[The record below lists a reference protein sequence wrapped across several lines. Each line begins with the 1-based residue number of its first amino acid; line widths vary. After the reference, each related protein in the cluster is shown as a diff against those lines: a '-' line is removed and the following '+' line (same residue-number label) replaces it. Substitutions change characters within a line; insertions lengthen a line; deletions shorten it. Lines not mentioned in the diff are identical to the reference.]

1 LIKSLQKLVQ
11 LYLLLQQQLRTFSL
25 KMQKLSPIE
34 VNEIC
39 DELGENYPKSIEQV
53 HGGDIHNAWRIE
65 FSNKKLFLKRNI
77 RNKKFLE
84 FEKYCLQN
92 LRKYINQENLVIPEV
107 IAYKNIKNIEILL
120 IEWID
125 MHNFDQKKLGKGLGE
140 LHLKSAESNP
150 KMFGFPVEGFIGT
163 TDQKKGLED
172 NWIDC
177 FLNLRIIPQLL
188 SLKSRILDKEI
199 INKVKEKIKS
209 ELLNHKPINS
219 LVHGDLWSGNA
230 GIDKSGKGVIFDP
243 ASWWADNEVDI
254 AMTKLFGG
262 FRKEFYEEYYR
273 IFPIKEGFEK
283 RIIIYNFYHILN
295 HANMFGGGYLK
306 QVKDYVKAILNM

>member
-1 LIKSLQKLVQ
+1 
-11 LYLLLQQQLRTFSL
+11 
-25 KMQKLSPIE
+25 MQKLSPIE
-34 VNEIC
+34 INEIC
-39 DELGENYPKSIEQV
+39 EELGETYPKSIEQV

-163 TDQKKGLED
+163 TNQKNGFEN

-199 INKVKEKIKS
+199 IKKVKEKIKS
-209 ELLNHKPINS
+209 ELLNHKPINA
-219 LVHGDLWSGNA
+219 LVHGDLWSGNT
-230 GIDKSGKGVIFDP
+230 GMDKNGKGVIFDP
-243 ASWWADNEVDI
+243 ASWWADCEVDI
-254 AMTKLFGG
+254 AMTRLFGN
-262 FRKEFYEEYYR
+262 FRNEFYENYYK
-273 IFPIKEGFEK
+273 IIPIKKGYEK
-283 RIIIYNFYHILN
+283 RTIIYNFYHILN
-295 HANMFGGGYLK
+295 HANMFGGSYFH
-306 QVKDYVKAILNM
+306 QVQSYIRNILDM

>member
-1 LIKSLQKLVQ
+1 
-11 LYLLLQQQLRTFSL
+11 
-25 KMQKLSPIE
+25 MQNLSPIE
-34 VNEIC
+34 VSEIC
-39 DELGENYPKSIEQV
+39 DELGEAYPKSIEQV
-53 HGGDIHNAWRIE
+53 HGGDIHSTWQIE
-65 FSNKKLFLKRNI
+65 FSNKKLFLKRNN

-84 FEKYCLQN
+84 FEQYCLQN
-92 LRKYINQENLVIPEV
+92 LRKYINQQNLVIPEV

-125 MHNFDQKKLGKGLGE
+125 MQNFDQKKLGKGLGE
-140 LHLKSAESNP
+140 MHSNSNESNP
-150 KMFGFPVEGFIGT
+150 KMFGYPVEGFIGKT
-163 TDQKKGLED
+163 VQQRGWED

-188 SLKSRILDKEI
+188 ILKSKILEEET
-199 INKVKEKIKS
+199 INKVKEKIKL
-209 ELLNHKPINS
+209 ELLNHKPINT
-219 LVHGDLWSGNA
+219 LVHGDLWSGNV

-262 FRKEFYEEYYR
+262 FRKEFYEEYHK
-273 IFPIKEGFEK
+273 IFPIKKGFEK

-306 QVKDYVKAILNM
+306 QVKDYVKVILNM

>member
-1 LIKSLQKLVQ
+1 
-11 LYLLLQQQLRTFSL
+11 
-25 KMQKLSPIE
+25 MQKLSPIE
-34 VNEIC
+34 INEIC
-39 DELGENYPKSIEQV
+39 EELGETYPKSIEQV

-92 LRKYINQENLVIPEV
+92 LRRYINQENLVIPEV

-188 SLKSRILDKEI
+188 SLKSRILDEEI
-199 INKVKEKIKS
+199 INKVKEKIQS
-209 ELLNHKPINS
+209 ELLNHKPINA

-230 GIDKSGKGVIFDP
+230 GIDKNGKGVIFDP

-262 FRKEFYEEYYR
+262 FRKEFYEEYHR
-273 IFPIKEGFEK
+273 IFPIKNGFEK

-295 HANMFGGGYLK
+295 HANMFGGGYLN
-306 QVKDYVKAILNM
+306 QVEDYVKAILKM

>member
-1 LIKSLQKLVQ
+1 
-11 LYLLLQQQLRTFSL
+11 
-25 KMQKLSPIE
+25 MQKLSPIE
-34 VNEIC
+34 INEIC
-39 DELGENYPKSIEQV
+39 EELGETYPKSIEQV

-199 INKVKEKIKS
+199 INKVKEKIQS
-209 ELLNHKPINS
+209 ELLNHKPINA

-230 GIDKSGKGVIFDP
+230 GIDKNGKGVIFDP

-262 FRKEFYEEYYR
+262 FRKEFYEEYHR
-273 IFPIKEGFEK
+273 IFPIKNGFEK

-295 HANMFGGGYLK
+295 HANMFGGGYLN
-306 QVKDYVKAILNM
+306 QVEDYVKAILKM

>member
-1 LIKSLQKLVQ
+1 
-11 LYLLLQQQLRTFSL
+11 
-25 KMQKLSPIE
+25 MQKLSPIE
-34 VNEIC
+34 INEIC
-39 DELGENYPKSIEQV
+39 EELGETYPKSIEQV

-92 LRKYINQENLVIPEV
+92 LRQYINQENLVIPEV

-188 SLKSRILDKEI
+188 ILKSTVLDKET

-209 ELLNHKPINS
+209 ELLNHKPINA
-219 LVHGDLWSGNA
+219 LVHGDLWSGTA
-230 GIDKSGKGVIFDP
+230 GMDKNGKGVIFDP

-262 FRKEFYEEYYR
+262 FRKEFYEEYHR
-273 IFPIKEGFEK
+273 IFPIKNGFEK

-295 HANMFGGGYLK
+295 HANMFGGGYLN
-306 QVKDYVKAILNM
+306 QVEDYVKAILNM

>member
-1 LIKSLQKLVQ
+1 
-11 LYLLLQQQLRTFSL
+11 
-25 KMQKLSPIE
+25 MQKLSPIE
-34 VNEIC
+34 INEIC
-39 DELGENYPKSIEQV
+39 EELGETYPKSIEQV
-53 HGGDIHNAWRIE
+53 HGGDIHSAWRIE

-163 TDQKKGLED
+163 TNQKKGLED
-172 NWIDC
+172 DWIGC

-188 SLKSRILDKEI
+188 ILKSTTFDKEI

-209 ELLNHKPINS
+209 ELLHHKPINA

-230 GIDKSGKGVIFDP
+230 GMDKSGKGVIFDP

-262 FRKEFYEEYYR
+262 FRKEFYEEYHKV
-273 IFPIKEGFEK
+273 FPIKYGFEK

>member
-1 LIKSLQKLVQ
+1 
-11 LYLLLQQQLRTFSL
+11 
-25 KMQKLSPIE
+25 MQKLSPIE
-34 VNEIC
+34 INEIC
-39 DELGENYPKSIEQV
+39 EELGETYPKSIEQV

-163 TDQKKGLED
+163 TDQKKGFED

-209 ELLNHKPINS
+209 ELLNHKPINA
-219 LVHGDLWSGNA
+219 LVHGDLWSGNT
-230 GIDKSGKGVIFDP
+230 GMDKNGKGVIFDP

-262 FRKEFYEEYYR
+262 FRKEFYEEYHR
-273 IFPIKEGFEK
+273 IFPIKKGFEK

-295 HANMFGGGYLK
+295 HANMFGGGYLN
-306 QVKDYVKAILNM
+306 QVEDYVKAILNL

>member
-1 LIKSLQKLVQ
+1 
-11 LYLLLQQQLRTFSL
+11 
-25 KMQKLSPIE
+25 MQKLSPIE
-34 VNEIC
+34 INEIC
-39 DELGENYPKSIEQV
+39 EELGETYPKSIEQV

-209 ELLNHKPINS
+209 ELLNHKPINA

-230 GIDKSGKGVIFDP
+230 GMDKNGKGVIFDP

-262 FRKEFYEEYYR
+262 FRKEFYEEYHR
-273 IFPIKEGFEK
+273 IFPIKNGFEK

-295 HANMFGGGYLK
+295 HANMFGGSYLN
-306 QVKDYVKAILNM
+306 QVKDYIKAILSM

>member
-1 LIKSLQKLVQ
+1 
-11 LYLLLQQQLRTFSL
+11 
-25 KMQKLSPIE
+25 MQKLSPSE

-39 DELGENYPKSIEQV
+39 DELGETYPKSIEQV
-53 HGGDIHNAWRIE
+53 HGGNIHSAWKIE
-65 FSNKKLFLKRNI
+65 FSNKKLFLKRNT

-84 FEKYCLQN
+84 FEKYCLKD
-92 LRKYINQENLVIPEV
+92 LRKYINQENFVIPEV

-120 IEWID
+120 IEWIE
-125 MHNFDQKKLGKGLGE
+125 MKNFDQKNLGKGLGE
-140 LHLKSAESNP
+140 MHLKSAESNP
-150 KMFGFPVEGFIGT
+150 KKFGFQIEGFIGT
-163 TDQKKGLED
+163 RNQKKGWKD

-188 SLKSRILDKEI
+188 SIKSNTLEEET
-199 INKVKEKIKS
+199 INKVIKKIKL
-209 ELLNHKPINS
+209 ELLNHKPINT

-262 FRKEFYEEYYR
+262 FRREFYEEYHR
-273 IFPIKEGFEK
+273 IFPIKKGFEN

-295 HANMFGGGYLK
+295 HANMFGGVYFK
-306 QVKDYVKAILNM
+306 QVNDYVKTILNM

>member
-1 LIKSLQKLVQ
+1 
-11 LYLLLQQQLRTFSL
+11 
-25 KMQKLSPIE
+25 MQKLSPIE
-34 VNEIC
+34 INEIC
-39 DELGENYPKSIEQV
+39 EELGETYPKSIEQV

-209 ELLNHKPINS
+209 ELLNHKPINA

-230 GIDKSGKGVIFDP
+230 GMDKNGRGVIFDP

-262 FRKEFYEEYYR
+262 FGREFYEEYHK
-273 IFPIKEGFEK
+273 IFPIRKGFEK

-295 HANMFGGGYLK
+295 HANMFGGSYFN
-306 QVKDYVKAILNM
+306 QVKEYVKSILKM

>member
-1 LIKSLQKLVQ
+1 
-11 LYLLLQQQLRTFSL
+11 
-25 KMQKLSPIE
+25 MQKLSPIE
-34 VNEIC
+34 INEIC
-39 DELGENYPKSIEQV
+39 EELGETYPKSIEQV

-150 KMFGFPVEGFIGT
+150 KVFGFPVEGFIGT

-209 ELLNHKPINS
+209 ELLNHKPINA
-219 LVHGDLWSGNA
+219 LVHGDLWSGNT
-230 GIDKSGKGVIFDP
+230 GMDKSGKGVIFDP

-262 FRKEFYEEYYR
+262 FRKEFYEEYHR
-273 IFPIKEGFEK
+273 IFPKKNGFEK

-295 HANMFGGGYLK
+295 HANMFGGGYLN
-306 QVKDYVKAILNM
+306 QVEDYVKAILNM

>member
-1 LIKSLQKLVQ
+1 
-11 LYLLLQQQLRTFSL
+11 
-25 KMQKLSPIE
+25 MQKLSPIE
-34 VNEIC
+34 INEIC
-39 DELGENYPKSIEQV
+39 EELGETYPKSIEQV

-188 SLKSRILDKEI
+188 ILKSRILDKET
-199 INKVKEKIKS
+199 INQVKEKIKS
-209 ELLNHKPINS
+209 ELLNHKPINA

-230 GIDKSGKGVIFDP
+230 GMDKNGKGVIFDP

-262 FRKEFYEEYYR
+262 FRKEFYEEYHR
-273 IFPIKEGFEK
+273 IFPIKNGFEK

-295 HANMFGGGYLK
+295 HANMFGGGYLN
-306 QVKDYVKAILNM
+306 QVEDYVKAILNM

>member
-1 LIKSLQKLVQ
+1 
-11 LYLLLQQQLRTFSL
+11 
-25 KMQKLSPIE
+25 MQKLSLIE
-34 VNEIC
+34 INEIC
-39 DELGENYPKSIEQV
+39 EELGETYPKSIEEV
-53 HGGDIHNAWRIE
+53 HGGDIHSAWRIE

-77 RNKKFLE
+77 RNKKFLK

-92 LRKYINQENLVIPEV
+92 LRKYINQENLVIPNV

-163 TDQKKGLED
+163 TDQKKGFED

-177 FLNLRIIPQLL
+177 FLKLRIIPQLL
-188 SLKSRILDKEI
+188 ILKSTLDKEI

-209 ELLNHKPINS
+209 ELLNHKPINV

-230 GIDKSGKGVIFDP
+230 GMDKSGKGVIFDP

-262 FRKEFYEEYYR
+262 FGKEFYEEYHR
-273 IFPIKEGFEK
+273 VFPVKNGFEK

-306 QVKDYVKAILNM
+306 KVNDYVKAIINM

>member
-1 LIKSLQKLVQ
+1 
-11 LYLLLQQQLRTFSL
+11 
-25 KMQKLSPIE
+25 MQKLSPIE
-34 VNEIC
+34 INEIC
-39 DELGENYPKSIEQV
+39 EELGETYPKSIEQV

-209 ELLNHKPINS
+209 ELLNHKPINA

-230 GIDKSGKGVIFDP
+230 GMDKNGKGVIFDP

-262 FRKEFYEEYYR
+262 FRKEFYEEYHR
-273 IFPIKEGFEK
+273 IFPIKNGFEK

-295 HANMFGGGYLK
+295 HANMFGGGDLN
-306 QVKDYVKAILNM
+306 QVEDYVKAILNM

>member
-1 LIKSLQKLVQ
+1 
-11 LYLLLQQQLRTFSL
+11 
-25 KMQKLSPIE
+25 MQKLSPIE
-34 VNEIC
+34 INEIC
-39 DELGENYPKSIEQV
+39 EELGETYPKSIEQV
-53 HGGDIHNAWRIE
+53 HGGDIHSAWRIE

-188 SLKSRILDKEI
+188 ILKSRTLDKEI

-209 ELLNHKPINS
+209 ELLNHKPINA

-230 GIDKSGKGVIFDP
+230 GMDKNGKGVIFDP

-262 FRKEFYEEYYR
+262 FRKEFYEEYHR
-273 IFPIKEGFEK
+273 IFPIKNGFEK

>member
-1 LIKSLQKLVQ
+1 
-11 LYLLLQQQLRTFSL
+11 
-25 KMQKLSPIE
+25 MQKLSPIE
-34 VNEIC
+34 INEIC
-39 DELGENYPKSIEQV
+39 EELGEKYPKSIEQV
-53 HGGDIHNAWRIE
+53 HGGDIHSAWRIE

-77 RNKKFLE
+77 RNEKFLE
-84 FEKYCLQN
+84 FEKYCLQH

-188 SLKSRILDKEI
+188 SLKSRILDEEI
-199 INKVKEKIKS
+199 INKVKEKIQS
-209 ELLNHKPINS
+209 ELLNHKPINA

-230 GIDKSGKGVIFDP
+230 GIDKNGKGVIFDP

-262 FRKEFYEEYYR
+262 FRKEFYEEYHR
-273 IFPIKEGFEK
+273 IFPIKNGFEK

-295 HANMFGGGYLK
+295 HANMFGGGYLN
-306 QVKDYVKAILNM
+306 QVEDYVKAILKM

>member
-1 LIKSLQKLVQ
+1 
-11 LYLLLQQQLRTFSL
+11 
-25 KMQKLSPIE
+25 MQKLSPTE

-39 DELGENYPKSIEQV
+39 DELGETYPINIKQV
-53 HGGDIHNAWRIE
+53 LGGNIHSAWQIE
-65 FSNKKLFLKRNI
+65 FSSRKLLLKRNI

-125 MHNFDQKKLGKGLGE
+125 MQNFDQKKLGNGLGE
-140 LHLKSAESNP
+140 MHLKSAESNP
-150 KMFGFPVEGFIGT
+150 TMFGFPVKGFIGT
-163 TDQKKGLED
+163 TDQKKGWED
-172 NWIDC
+172 NWSDC
-177 FLNLRIIPQLL
+177 FINLRIIPQL
-188 SLKSRILDKEI
+188 SILENNFLDNET

-209 ELLNHKPINS
+209 ELLDHKPTNTLI
-219 LVHGDLWSGNA
+219 HGDLWSGNI
-230 GIDKSGKGVIFDP
+230 GIEKSGKGVIFDP

-262 FRKEFYEEYYR
+262 FRKEFYEEYHR
-273 IFPIKEGFEK
+273 IFPIKKGFEK
-283 RIIIYNFYHILN
+283 RTIIYNFYHILN
-295 HANMFGGGYLK
+295 HANMFGGGYLN
-306 QVKDYVKAILNM
+306 QVKDYVKEILNM

>member
-1 LIKSLQKLVQ
+1 
-11 LYLLLQQQLRTFSL
+11 
-25 KMQKLSPIE
+25 MQKLSHIE
-34 VNEIC
+34 VSEIC
-39 DELGENYPKSIEQV
+39 DELGEAYPKSVEQV
-53 HGGDIHNAWRIE
+53 HGGDIHSAWKIE
-65 FSNKKLFLKRNI
+65 FANKKIFVKKND

-150 KMFGFPVEGFIGT
+150 KMFGSPVEGFIGT
-163 TDQKKGLED
+163 TDQKKGWEN

-177 FLNLRIIPQLL
+177 FLNLRIIPQL
-188 SLKSRILDKEI
+188 SILKSNFIDKEI
-199 INKVKEKIKS
+199 INKVQEKIKS
-209 ELLNHKPINS
+209 ELMHHEPTNA
-219 LVHGDLWSGNA
+219 LVHGDLWSGNV
-230 GIDKSGKGVIFDP
+230 GIDKNGKGVLFDP
-243 ASWWADNEVDI
+243 ASWWADSEVDI

-262 FRKEFYEEYYR
+262 FRKEFYEEYHK
-273 IFPIKEGFEK
+273 IFPIKKGFDK

-295 HANMFGGGYLK
+295 HANMFGGSYFF
-306 QVKDYVKAILNM
+306 QVKENIKEILKM

>member
-1 LIKSLQKLVQ
+1 
-11 LYLLLQQQLRTFSL
+11 
-25 KMQKLSPIE
+25 MQKLSPIE
-34 VNEIC
+34 INEIC
-39 DELGENYPKSIEQV
+39 EELGETYPKSIEQV

-140 LHLKSAESNP
+140 LHLKSTESNP

-209 ELLNHKPINS
+209 ELLNHKPINA

-230 GIDKSGKGVIFDP
+230 GMDKNGKGVIFDP

-262 FRKEFYEEYYR
+262 FGKEFYEEYHR
-273 IFPIKEGFEK
+273 IFPIKKGFEK

-295 HANMFGGGYLK
+295 HANMFGGGYIN
-306 QVKDYVKAILNM
+306 QVKDYVKEILNM

>member
-1 LIKSLQKLVQ
+1 
-11 LYLLLQQQLRTFSL
+11 
-25 KMQKLSPIE
+25 MQKLSPIE
-34 VNEIC
+34 INEIC
-39 DELGENYPKSIEQV
+39 EELGETFPKSIEQV
-53 HGGDIHNAWRIE
+53 HGGDINSAWRIE

-92 LRKYINQENLVIPEV
+92 LRKYINQENLVIPKV
-107 IAYKNIKNIEILL
+107 IAYKKIKNIEILL

-172 NWIDC
+172 NWIEC

-188 SLKSRILDKEI
+188 ILKSTILDKEI

-209 ELLNHKPINS
+209 ELLNHKPINA

-230 GIDKSGKGVIFDP
+230 GMDKNGKGVIFDP

-262 FRKEFYEEYYR
+262 FRKEFYEEYHR
-273 IFPIKEGFEK
+273 IFPIKKGFEK

-295 HANMFGGGYLK
+295 HANMFGGGYIK
-306 QVKDYVKAILNM
+306 QVRDYVKAILNM

>member
-1 LIKSLQKLVQ
+1 
-11 LYLLLQQQLRTFSL
+11 
-25 KMQKLSPIE
+25 MQKLSPIE
-34 VNEIC
+34 INEIC
-39 DELGENYPKSIEQV
+39 EELGETYPKSIEQV

-77 RNKKFLE
+77 RNEKFLE
-84 FEKYCLQN
+84 FEKYCLQH

-188 SLKSRILDKEI
+188 SLKSRILDEEI
-199 INKVKEKIKS
+199 INKVKEKIQS
-209 ELLNHKPINS
+209 ELLNHKPINA

-230 GIDKSGKGVIFDP
+230 GIDKNGKGVIFDP

-262 FRKEFYEEYYR
+262 FRKEFYEEYHR
-273 IFPIKEGFEK
+273 IFPIKNGFEK

-295 HANMFGGGYLK
+295 HANMFGGGYLN
-306 QVKDYVKAILNM
+306 QAEDYVKAILNM